1 MTTGW
6 LLSARRFI
14 GVQGMLGERHRERSA
29 ADTPRETPEPHR
41 KESHAMT
48 ATAPKAPTA
57 PGVRSWWGIP
67 FATAERYR
75 RPVVADFDPD
85 RPYDRKGVVSVQPD
99 SGDWLEADSGMG
111 EDCLNLNV
119 WAPEQPTGKALPVAV
134 YIHGGGF
141 EYGANTQITSNA
153 AGLAASGRVVSVSVN
168 YRLGALG
175 ALSLSQY
182 GGRLAEASNLGLQDI
197 IAALAWVK
205 QNIASFGG
213 DPGQVTVFGH
223 SAGAYSTFG
232 LLGASSADGLYRRL
246 AGFSAGPSRLIPAW
260 WAEELAERFVTE
272 LGVASNPD
280 KLIDLD
286 TASLVAALHKVTPTD
301 LGVRGG
307 RDNQSIGIVL
317 DTEQPGAVLHAHPLE
332 VLASG
337 SHRDIDLLLSTASN
351 EMGWWV
357 ANDLDR
363 FDPHTVDR
371 VTDEFAGW
379 RIPRSRAKKIVNT
392 YDQGSRTPAEVR
404 AALLTDYIFTLP
416 AARGA
421 LAHAA
426 AGGNAHLL
434 AIGPAEGAPAVHG
447 TEMYALVGQEQPGRS
462 PEQAGRDTRIRDI
475 VLDFVTGEQT
485 RLWPAVTDRPTSGS
499 VGNPPY
505 EPSAHYQAV
514 LDLFENIAR
523 P

>member
-1 MTTGW
+1 MT
-6 LLSARRFI
+6 
-14 GVQGMLGERHRERSA
+14 
-29 ADTPRETPEPHR
+29 P
-41 KESHAMT
+41 
-48 ATAPKAPTA
+48 TAPKAPTA
-57 PGVRSWWGIP
+57 PGVRSWWGVP

-75 RPVVADFDPD
+75 RPVLADFDPV
-85 RPYDRKGVVSVQPD
+85 RPYDRKGVAPVQPD
-99 SGDWLEADSGMG
+99 TGDWLEADSGMG
-111 EDCLNLNV
+111 ENCLNLNV
-119 WAPEQPTGKALPVAV
+119 WAPEQPAGKSLPVAV
-134 YIHGGGF
+134 YLFGGGF
-141 EYGANTQITSNA
+141 EFGANTQTTSNA

-197 IAALAWVK
+197 IAALTWIK

-246 AGFSAGPSRLIPAW
+246 AGFSGAPSRLIPAW

-286 TASLVAALHKVTPTD
+286 TASLVAALRKVCPTD

-307 RDNQSIGIVL
+307 MDNQAIGVVL
-317 DTEQPGAVLHAHPLE
+317 DTDQPGAVLHAHPLD

-337 SHRDIDLLLSTASN
+337 SHRDIDILLSTASDD
-351 EMGWWV
+351 MGWWV

-371 VTDEFAGW
+371 ITDQAAAW

-392 YDQGSRTPAEVR
+392 YDRDGRPPAEVR
-404 AALLTDYIFTLP
+404 AAFLADYIFALP

-434 AIGPAEGAPAVHG
+434 TIGPAEGAPAVHG

-462 PEQAGRDTRIRDI
+462 PEQADRDTRVRDI

-499 VGNPPY
+499 VGNPPH
-505 EPSAHYQAV
+505 EPSAHYQAA

>member
-1 MTTGW
+1 MRT
-6 LLSARRFI
+6 
-14 GVQGMLGERHRERSA
+14 
-29 ADTPRETPEPHR
+29 TPEGHV
-41 KESHAMT
+41 MT

-67 FATAERYR
+67 YATAERYR
-75 RPVVADFDPD
+75 RPVVAGFDPD
-85 RPYDRKGVVSVQPD
+85 LPHDRKGVVSVQPD

-119 WAPEQPTGKALPVAV
+119 WAPEHPVSKALPVAV
-134 YIHGGGF
+134 YVHGGGF

-153 AGLAASGRVVSVSVN
+153 AGLVASGRVVGVSVN

-197 IAALAWVK
+197 IAALTWVK
-205 QNIASFGG
+205 QNIAHFGG
-213 DPGQVTVFGH
+213 DPGNVTVYGH

-232 LLGASSADGLYRRL
+232 LLGASSANGLYRRL
-246 AGFSAGPSRLIPAW
+246 AGFSGGPARIVPAW
-260 WAEELAERFVTE
+260 WAEELAHRFVTE
-272 LGVASNPD
+272 LGVADNPD

-286 TASLVAALHKVTPTD
+286 ATSLMAALHKVCPTD

-307 RDNQSIGIVL
+307 VDNQATGVVL
-317 DTEQPGAVLHAHPLE
+317 DTGQPGSVVHAHPMD

-337 SHRDIDLLLSTASN
+337 AHRDVDMLLSMASDD
-351 EMGWWV
+351 MGWWV

-363 FDPHTVDR
+363 FDPRTLGR
-371 VTDEFAGW
+371 VTDEVAGW
-379 RIPRSRAKKIVNT
+379 RIPRSRAKKIVDT
-392 YDQGSRTPAEVR
+392 YDQDGHTPAEVR
-404 AALLTDYIFTLP
+404 AAVMADYLFALP

-426 AGGNAHLL
+426 AGGTARLL
-434 AIGPAEGAPAVHG
+434 MIGPAEGAPAVHG
-447 TEMYALVGQEQPGRS
+447 GEMYALVGQEQPGRS
-462 PEQAGRDTRIRDI
+462 ADQAERDTRIRDI

-485 RLWPAVTDRPTSGS
+485 RLWPVVTDRPTSGS
-499 VGNPPY
+499 VGNPPF
-505 EPSAHYQAV
+505 EADAHYQAA
-514 LDLFENIAR
+514 LDLWDGIDR

>member
-1 MTTGW
+1 
-6 LLSARRFI
+6 
-14 GVQGMLGERHRERSA
+14 
-29 ADTPRETPEPHR
+29 
-41 KESHAMT
+41 MT

-57 PGVRSWWGIP
+57 PGMRSWWGIP
-67 FATAERYR
+67 YATAERYR

-119 WAPEQPTGKALPVAV
+119 WAPEQPADKGLPVAV

-153 AGLAASGRVVSVSVN
+153 SGLAATGRVVGVSVN

-182 GGRLAEASNLGLQDI
+182 GGRLAEASNLFLQDI
-197 IAALAWVK
+197 IAALTWVK
-205 QNIASFGG
+205 QNIAHFGG
-213 DPGQVTVFGH
+213 DPDQVTVYGH

-232 LLGASSADGLYRRL
+232 LLGAFSANGLYRRL
-246 AGFSAGPSRLIPAW
+246 AGFSGGPARIVPVW
-260 WAEELAERFVTE
+260 WAEELAHRFVTE
-272 LGVASNPD
+272 LGVAGNPD
-280 KLIDLD
+280 KLLDLD
-286 TASLVAALHKVTPTD
+286 ATALIAALRKVCPTD

-307 RDNQSIGIVL
+307 VDNQATGVVL
-317 DTEQPGAVLHAHPLE
+317 DTGQPGAVVHAHPID

-337 SHRDIDLLLSTASN
+337 SHRDVDVLLSMASDD
-351 EMGWWV
+351 MGWWV
-357 ANDLDR
+357 ANDLER
-363 FDPHTVDR
+363 FDPHTLDR
-371 VTDEFAGW
+371 VTDEVVRW
-379 RIPRSRAKKIVNT
+379 RIPRSHAKKIVDAH
-392 YDQGSRTPAEVR
+392 DQGGRTPAEVR
-404 AALLTDYIFTLP
+404 AALMADYLFTLP
-416 AARGA
+416 AGRGA

-434 AIGPAEGAPAVHG
+434 MIGPAAGAPAVHG

-462 PEQAGRDTRIRDI
+462 PEQAQRDTRIRDI
-475 VLDFVTGEQT
+475 VLDFATGEHA
-485 RLWPAVTDRPTSGS
+485 RLWPAVTDQPISGS
-499 VGNPPY
+499 VGNPPF
-505 EPSAHYQAV
+505 EAHAHYQEA
-514 LDLFENIAR
+514 LDLWEGIER

>member
-1 MTTGW
+1 
-6 LLSARRFI
+6 
-14 GVQGMLGERHRERSA
+14 
-29 ADTPRETPEPHR
+29 
-41 KESHAMT
+41 MT

-67 FATAERYR
+67 YATAERYR
-75 RPVVADFDPD
+75 RPVVAVFDPD

-119 WAPEQPTGKALPVAV
+119 WAPEQPAGKALPVTV

-153 AGLAASGRVVSVSVN
+153 AGLAASGRVVSVSIN

-182 GGRLAEASNLGLQDI
+182 GGLLAEADNLFLQDV
-197 IAALAWVK
+197 IAALTWVR
-205 QNIASFGG
+205 QNIAHFGG
-213 DPGQVTVFGH
+213 DPDQVTVYGH

-232 LLGASSADGLYRRL
+232 LLGASSANGLYRRL
-246 AGFSAGPSRLIPAW
+246 AGFSGGPARIVPAW
-260 WAEELAERFVTE
+260 WAEELAHRFVTE
-272 LGVASNPD
+272 LGVADNPD
-280 KLIDLD
+280 KLLGLD
-286 TASLVAALHKVTPTD
+286 AASLMAALRKVCPTD

-307 RDNQSIGIVL
+307 VDNQATGVVL
-317 DTEQPGAVLHAHPLE
+317 HTGRPGAVVHAHPMD

-337 SHRDIDLLLSTASN
+337 SHRDVDVLLSMASDD
-351 EMGWWV
+351 MGWWV

-363 FDPHTVDR
+363 FDPHTLDR
-371 VTDEFAGW
+371 VTDEVVRW
-379 RIPRSRAKKIVNT
+379 RIPRSRAKKIVDAH
-392 YDQGSRTPAEVR
+392 DQGARTPAEVR
-404 AALLTDYIFTLP
+404 AALMADYLFALP

-434 AIGPAEGAPAVHG
+434 MIGPAVGAPAVHG
-447 TEMYALVGQEQPGRS
+447 TEMYALVGQEKPGRS
-462 PEQAGRDTRIRDI
+462 PELAERDTRVRDV
-475 VLDFVTGEQT
+475 VLDFATGGQT
-485 RLWPAVTDRPTSGS
+485 RLWPAVTDRPISGS
-499 VGNPPY
+499 VGNPPF
-505 EPSAHYQAV
+505 EADAHYQAA
-514 LDLFENIAR
+514 LDLWEGIDR

>member
-1 MTTGW
+1 
-6 LLSARRFI
+6 
-14 GVQGMLGERHRERSA
+14 
-29 ADTPRETPEPHR
+29 
-41 KESHAMT
+41 MT

-67 FATAERYR
+67 YATAERYR

-119 WAPEQPTGKALPVAV
+119 WAPEQPADKGLPVAV

-153 AGLAASGRVVSVSVN
+153 SGLAATGRVVGVSVN

-182 GGRLAEASNLGLQDI
+182 GGRLAEASNLFLQDI
-197 IAALAWVK
+197 IAALTWVK
-205 QNIASFGG
+205 QNIAHFGG
-213 DPGQVTVFGH
+213 DPDQVTVYGH
-223 SAGAYSTFG
+223 SAGAYATFG
-232 LLGASSADGLYRRL
+232 LLGASSANGLYRRL
-246 AGFSAGPSRLIPAW
+246 AGFSGGPARSVPAW
-260 WAEELAERFVTE
+260 WAEELAHLFVTE
-272 LGVASNPD
+272 LGVADNPD
-280 KLIDLD
+280 KLLDLD
-286 TASLVAALHKVTPTD
+286 AVSLRDALRKVCPTD

-307 RDNQSIGIVL
+307 VDNQATGVVL
-317 DTEQPGAVLHAHPLE
+317 DTGQPGAVVHAHPMD

-337 SHRDIDLLLSTASN
+337 SHRDVDVLLSMASDD
-351 EMGWWV
+351 MGWWV
-357 ANDLDR
+357 ANDLER
-363 FDPHTVDR
+363 FDPHTLDR
-371 VTDEFAGW
+371 VTDEVVRW
-379 RIPRSRAKKIVNT
+379 RIPRSHAKKIVDAH
-392 YDQGSRTPAEVR
+392 DQGGRTPAEVR
-404 AALLTDYIFTLP
+404 AALMADYLFTLP
-416 AARGA
+416 AGRGA

-434 AIGPAEGAPAVHG
+434 MIGPAAGAPAVHG

-462 PEQAGRDTRIRDI
+462 PEQAQRDTRIRDI
-475 VLDFVTGEQT
+475 VLDFATGEHA
-485 RLWPAVTDRPTSGS
+485 RLWPAVTDQPISGS
-499 VGNPPY
+499 VGNPPF
-505 EPSAHYQAV
+505 EAHAHYQEA
-514 LDLFENIAR
+514 LDLWESIER

>member
-1 MTTGW
+1 
-6 LLSARRFI
+6 
-14 GVQGMLGERHRERSA
+14 
-29 ADTPRETPEPHR
+29 
-41 KESHAMT
+41 MT
-48 ATAPKAPTA
+48 ATAPTAPTA

-75 RPVVADFDPD
+75 RPVLADFDPG
-85 RPYDRKGVVSVQPD
+85 RPYDRKGVAPVQPD
-99 SGDWLEADSGMG
+99 SGDWLEADSGTG

-119 WAPEQPTGKALPVAV
+119 WAPAQLASKALPVAV
-134 YIHGGGF
+134 YVHGGGF
-141 EYGANTQITSNA
+141 EFGANTQITSNA
-153 AGLAASGRVVSVSVN
+153 AGLAASGRVVGVSVN

-175 ALSLSQY
+175 AVSLSQY

-197 IAALAWVK
+197 IAALTWIK
-205 QNIASFGG
+205 QNIAFFGG

-246 AGFSAGPSRLIPAW
+246 AGFSGGPARIVPAW
-260 WAEELAERFVTE
+260 WAEELAHRFVTE
-272 LGVASNPD
+272 LGVAGNPD

-286 TASLVAALHKVTPTD
+286 TASLVAALRTVCPTD

-307 RDNQSIGIVL
+307 VDNQATGVVL
-317 DTEQPGAVLHAHPLE
+317 DAGQPGAVVHAHPMD

-337 SHRDIDLLLSTASN
+337 SHRGIDVLLSMASDD
-351 EMGWWV
+351 MGWWV

-371 VTDEFAGW
+371 ITDEVAGW
-379 RIPRSRAKKIVNT
+379 RIPRSRAKKIVDA
-392 YDQGSRTPAEVR
+392 YDQDGRTPAEVR
-404 AALLTDYIFTLP
+404 AALLTDYIFGLP

-434 AIGPAEGAPAVHG
+434 TIGPAEGAPAVHG

-462 PEQAGRDTRIRDI
+462 PEQAERDTRIRDL

-485 RLWPAVTDRPTSGS
+485 RLWPAVTDRPTAES
-499 VGNPPY
+499 VGNPPF
-505 EPSAHYQAV
+505 EAGAHYQAA
-514 LDLFENIAR
+514 LDLWENIDR

>member
-1 MTTGW
+1 
-6 LLSARRFI
+6 
-14 GVQGMLGERHRERSA
+14 
-29 ADTPRETPEPHR
+29 
-41 KESHAMT
+41 MT
-48 ATAPKAPTA
+48 ATARTAPTA

-75 RPVVADFDPD
+75 RPMVTDFDPD

-119 WAPEQPTGKALPVAV
+119 WAPEQPTANALPVAV

-153 AGLAASGRVVSVSVN
+153 AGLAASGRVVSVSAG

-175 ALSLSQY
+175 AVSLSQY

-197 IAALAWVK
+197 IAALTWIR
-205 QNIASFGG
+205 QNIGYFGG
-213 DPGQVTVFGH
+213 DPGQVAVFGH
-223 SAGAYSTFG
+223 SAGAYATFG
-232 LLGASSADGLYRRL
+232 LLGASCADGLYRRL
-246 AGFSAGPSRLIPAW
+246 AGFSAGPSRLQPAW
-260 WAEELAERFVTE
+260 WAEELAHRFVTE
-272 LGVASNPD
+272 LGVVGDPD
-280 KLIDLD
+280 KLMDLD
-286 TASLVAALHKVTPTD
+286 PASLVTALHKVTPTD

-307 RDNQSIGIVL
+307 MDSQSLGVVL
-317 DTEQPGAVLHAHPLE
+317 DIGQPGAVLHAHPMD

-337 SHRDIDLLLSTASN
+337 SHREIDMLLSFASDD
-351 EMGWWV
+351 MSWWV

-371 VTDEFAGW
+371 ITDEVAGW
-379 RIPRSRAKKIVNT
+379 RIPRSTAKKIVDA
-392 YDQGSRTPAEVR
+392 YDRGNRSPAEVR
-404 AALLTDYIFTLP
+404 AALLTDYIFGLP
-416 AARGA
+416 AARAA

-426 AGGNAHLL
+426 AGGTAHLL

-447 TEMYALVGQEQPGRS
+447 TEMYALVGQQQPGRS
-462 PEQAGRDTRIRDI
+462 ADQAERDTRIRDI

-485 RLWPAVTDRPTSGS
+485 RLWPAVTDRPTAES
-499 VGNPPY
+499 VGNPPF
-505 EPSAHYQAV
+505 EAGAHYQAA
-514 LDLFENIAR
+514 LDLWENIAR

>member
-1 MTTGW
+1 
-6 LLSARRFI
+6 
-14 GVQGMLGERHRERSA
+14 
-29 ADTPRETPEPHR
+29 
-41 KESHAMT
+41 MT
-48 ATAPKAPTA
+48 AAAGTAPTA

-75 RPVVADFDPD
+75 RPVLAAFDPD
-85 RPYDRKGVVSVQPD
+85 RPYDRKGVAPVQPD

-119 WAPEQPTGKALPVAV
+119 WAPAQPVGTALPVAV
-134 YIHGGGF
+134 YVHGGGF

-153 AGLAASGRVVSVSVN
+153 AGLAASGRVVGVSVN

-197 IAALAWVK
+197 IAALTWIK
-205 QNIASFGG
+205 QHIAHFGG
-213 DPGQVTVFGH
+213 DPDNVTVFGH

-232 LLGASSADGLYRRL
+232 LLGAASADGLYRRL
-246 AGFSAGPSRLIPAW
+246 AGFSGGPARIVPAW
-260 WAEELAERFVTE
+260 WAEELAHRFVTE
-272 LGVASNPD
+272 LGVADNPD

-286 TASLVAALHKVTPTD
+286 AACLVAALRKVCPTD

-307 RDNQSIGIVL
+307 VDNQATGVVL
-317 DTEQPGAVLHAHPLE
+317 DAGQPGAVVHAHPMD

-337 SHRDIDLLLSTASN
+337 SHRDIDVLLSMASDD
-351 EMGWWV
+351 MGWWV

-363 FDPHTVDR
+363 FDPHTLDR
-371 VTDEFAGW
+371 VTDEVAGW
-379 RIPRSRAKKIVNT
+379 RIPRSRAKKIVDA
-392 YDQGSRTPAEVR
+392 YDRDGRTPAEVR
-404 AALLTDYIFTLP
+404 AAVMADYLFALP

-434 AIGPAEGAPAVHG
+434 LIGPAEGAPAVHG

-462 PEQAGRDTRIRDI
+462 VEQAERDTRIRDI

-485 RLWPAVTDRPTSGS
+485 RLWPAVTDVPVAER
-499 VGNPPY
+499 VGNPPF
-505 EPSAHYQAV
+505 EAGAHYLAA
-514 LDLFENIAR
+514 LDLWENIAR

>member
-1 MTTGW
+1 
-6 LLSARRFI
+6 
-14 GVQGMLGERHRERSA
+14 
-29 ADTPRETPEPHR
+29 
-41 KESHAMT
+41 MT

-85 RPYDRKGVVSVQPD
+85 RPYDRKGVVPVQPD
-99 SGDWLEADSGMG
+99 SGDWLEADSGTG

-119 WAPEQPTGKALPVAV
+119 WAPAQPAGKALPVAV

-182 GGRLAEASNLGLQDI
+182 GGRLAEASNLGLQDV

-223 SAGAYSTFG
+223 SAGAYSTLG

-246 AGFSAGPSRLIPAW
+246 AGFSGAPSRLIPAW
-260 WAEELAERFVTE
+260 WAEELA
-272 LGVASNPD
+272 
-280 KLIDLD
+280 
-286 TASLVAALHKVTPTD
+286 AA
-301 LGVRGG
+301 VRHRTRRRGQPRQADRPRRGLPGG
-307 RDNQSIGIVL
+307 RPAQGLLRRTSESAAGVDNQSIGVVL
-317 DTEQPGAVLHAHPLE
+317 DTEQPGAVLHAHPLD

-337 SHRDIDLLLSTASN
+337 SHRDIDVLLSTASD

-371 VTDEFAGW
+371 VTDEVAGW
-379 RIPRSRAKKIVNT
+379 RIPRSRAKKIVDT
-392 YDQGSRTPAEVR
+392 YDQGGRTPAEVR
-404 AALLTDYIFTLP
+404 AALLTDYIFALP

-462 PEQAGRDTRIRDI
+462 PEQADRDTRIRDI

-505 EPSAHYQAV
+505 EPSAHYQTV